1 MTIHDIP
8 DDTFRTY
15 VAESNTWTELALKC
29 GYNNSGN
36 KTVIK
41 KRIEHMNI
49 DVAHLPQGHNWAAG
63 TTKMVI
69 VKYSLSD
76 ILKENSTYS
85 SMVGLKKRLMKEL
98 NWEHKCHCCNL
109 TEWQGKPIPLEMEHK
124 NGVHND
130 NRIDNLAFLCPN
142 CHALTD
148 TYKGKNIKTYKEATK
163 EIQKCIDCDKEITP
177 LCDRCVDCYKIY
189 QAAYL
194 VKVVRPSYEQLVE
207 DTKNLSMV
215 AVGKKY
221 GVSDNSVRKWM
232 KKYEKDMSDN

>member
-15 VAESNTWTELALKC
+15 VAESKTWTELAQKC
-29 GYNNSGN
+29 GYNNTGN

-41 KRIEHMNI
+41 KRIENMNI
-49 DVAHLPQGHNWAAG
+49 DVAHLPQGQNWAAG
-63 TTKMVI
+63 TIKMVNI
-69 VKYSLSD
+69 KYKLDD
-76 ILKENSTYS
+76 ILKENSKYS

-130 NRIDNLAFLCPN
+130 NRIENLAFLCPN

-148 TYKGKNIKTYKEATK
+148 TYKGKNVKTYKEATK
-163 EIQKCIDCDKEITP
+163 ELQKCVDCNKDISS
-177 LCDRCVDCYKIY
+177 LCDRCVDCYKVY
-189 QAAYL
+189 QSIHL

-207 DTKNLSMV
+207 DTKNLTMV

-221 GVSDNSVRKWM
+221 GVSDNAVRKWI
-232 KKYEKDMSDN
+232 KRYERDMSDN